1 VQHFFHFKKFITID
15 VMKFTYVLGLIAIIF
30 IGISFISL
38 GGILNYAIA
47 FGIITIGNLLWR
59 VLCEIVTIL
68 FSINKNLEIIR
79 NKKK

>member
-1 VQHFFHFKKFITID
+1 
-15 VMKFTYVLGLIAIIF
+15 MKFTYVLGLIAIIF